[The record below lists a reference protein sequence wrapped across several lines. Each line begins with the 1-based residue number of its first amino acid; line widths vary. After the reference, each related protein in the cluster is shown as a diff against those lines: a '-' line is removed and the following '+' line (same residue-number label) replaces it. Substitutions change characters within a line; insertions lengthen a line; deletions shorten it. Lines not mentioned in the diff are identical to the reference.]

1 MGDAG
6 KEFIVAAG
14 SNMVSGAMFNCFD
27 VARVRLQIQDGLGQS
42 GTYRGLPQTLA
53 KIVREEGALGP
64 WRPGLGAAVFRELF
78 YGGFQFGAYGP
89 IKGAL
94 GKVAGSGNSSDG
106 GSMLQKLLASCCSGA
121 SASLLGC
128 PTDVVKTRLQ
138 CESGRK
144 DASGVFTT
152 GLYKGKKPQYRHSAD
167 AMVKIFQREG
177 VGGFYSGVVPT
188 VIRAVFLTA
197 GLLVSYDSFKQ
208 EAKARG
214 WASEGL
220 ALHVAGGMISGLCAA
235 TTAAPWDLIKTRIQ
249 NDAKG
254 EYKGVL
260 DCMAKTIRHE
270 GPLALYK
277 GWLAMYLRLGPAV
290 VVQVPMI
297 EYARQLV
304 GLSYFGVIDE

>member
-1 MGDAG
+1 
-6 KEFIVAAG
+6 
-14 SNMVSGAMFNCFD
+14 
-27 VARVRLQIQDGLGQS
+27 
-42 GTYRGLPQTLA
+42 
-53 KIVREEGALGP
+53 
-64 WRPGLGAAVFRELF
+64 VFRELF

-94 GKVAGSGNSSDG
+94 GKVAGSGNSSDGGAG

-249 NDAKG
+249 NDTKG
-254 EYKGVL
+254 EYRGVL

>member
-1 MGDAG
+1 MSAAT
-6 KEFIVAAG
+6 EFAVAAG

-27 VARVRLQIQDGLGQS
+27 VARVRLQIQDGLGQA
-42 GTYRGLPQTLA
+42 GHYRGLPQTLA
-53 KIVREEGALGP
+53 KIVKEEGLLGP
-64 WRPGLGAAVFRELF
+64 WRPGLGAAIFRELF

-89 IKGAL
+89 IKTAL
-94 GKVAGSGNSSDG
+94 GTVLGSTGTGQD
-106 GSMLQKLLASCCSGA
+106 SMLHKVVASCCSGA

-128 PTDVVKTRLQ
+128 PTDVIKTRLQ
-138 CESGRK
+138 CESGMRNS
-144 DASGVFTT
+144 AGIFTT
-152 GLYKGKKPQYRHSAD
+152 GLYRGQKPTYRHSAD
-167 AMVKIFQREG
+167 AVVKILQREG

-208 EAKARG
+208 EAKIRG
-214 WASEGL
+214 WATEGL
-220 ALHVAGGMISGLCAA
+220 PLHVAGGMLSGLCAA
-235 TTAAPWDLIKTRIQ
+235 TTAAPWDLVKTRIQ

-254 EYKGVL
+254 EYRGVL
-260 DCMAKTIRHE
+260 DCMVKTIRHE
-270 GPLALYK
+270 GAFGLYK

-304 GLSYFGVIDE
+304 GLSYFGVID